1 MSSEQALVAELARVT
16 EERDMYVSG
25 LVACGR
31 LFESLKAL
39 LEQSIEFISS
49 ERIYRNAYVGE
60 DKMLDYEGEK
70 LINAIKEALK

>member
-1 MSSEQALVAELARVT
+1 MNAEQSLVEELARVT

-25 LVACGR
+25 LVACGK
-31 LFESLKAL
+31 LFEHFKTL

-70 LINAIKEALK
+70 LINAIREALK